1 MVAQRYI
8 VITIILWDRP
18 ILHSSLFI
26 LNFQFALPF
35 RQQDLGCRR

>member
-18 ILHSSLFI
+18 ILHSSFLIFN
-26 LNFQFALPF
+26 LHF
-35 RQQDLGCRR
+35 RAVS